1 MRFLVVELTSRY
13 VIPHRLR
20 NDACGFLRRLDDEVL
35 VGEVG
40 VAGAGHIG
48 EVEAHRCSIH
58 LEGV

>member
-1 MRFLVVELTSRY
+1 MVELTSRY

-20 NDACGFLRRLDDEVL
+20 NDASGFLRRLDEVL

-48 EVEAHRCSIH
+48 KKKHIGVPFIW
-58 LEGV
+58 EGV